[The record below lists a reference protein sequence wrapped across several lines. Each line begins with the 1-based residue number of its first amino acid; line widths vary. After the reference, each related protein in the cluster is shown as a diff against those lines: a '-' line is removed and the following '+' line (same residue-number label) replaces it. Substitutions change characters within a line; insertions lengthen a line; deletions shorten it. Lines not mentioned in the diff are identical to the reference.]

1 MRRYIWIL
9 FRRRY
14 LPVYALLA
22 VLLAGAA
29 FFYLA
34 GPAKLTAA
42 VGPPGSAEARLVE
55 AYATTLEQQRAKV
68 RLRLAPAEDLKAS
81 AEALERN
88 TVALAVV
95 RPDVRLPVNGLSMAI
110 LREDAAII
118 AAPQAS
124 KIEDVP
130 SLAKKRLGVISR
142 HPADR
147 AFLEAILGHY
157 DLAPPAITVVPIEE
171 GEVAAALTAKKV
183 DAIAFVASP
192 TSAAAENLIA
202 AGANAS
208 GGKMKVIPVADAEAL
223 AQRSPTLTAID
234 IPAGAFKGRP
244 KQPEEDIKTI
254 GVSYLLMAR
263 SDLDRTTVAEAT
275 QYLFQ
280 YRPRLAVMTPAANDL
295 KALDTDTATGAA
307 LPIHPGAIDY
317 FAREQQTFMERY
329 GDWLWLALFSMGG
342 VSSAVAWVAQH
353 FVRKRRELIDVLL
366 DRLLK
371 ILGDARRATTVK
383 ELDDLA
389 LELDRLV
396 IMAVKY
402 GRNRTTNARS
412 MSALIL
418 GIDSARAAIS
428 DRRRDML
435 DHATGAAEASAHEPA
450 AFAKTAQASRRGQG

>member
-1 MRRYIWIL
+1 
-9 FRRRY
+9 
-14 LPVYALLA
+14 
-22 VLLAGAA
+22 
-29 FFYLA
+29 
-34 GPAKLTAA
+34 
-42 VGPPGSAEARLVE
+42 
-55 AYATTLEQQRAKV
+55 
-68 RLRLAPAEDLKAS
+68 
-81 AEALERN
+81 
-88 TVALAVV
+88 VV
-95 RPDVRLPVNGLSMAI
+95 RSDVRLPVSGLSVAI
-110 LREDAAII
+110 LREDAAVI

-130 SLAKKRLGVISR
+130 GLAKKRLGVIAR

-147 AFLEAILGHY
+147 ALLEAILGHY
-157 DLAPPAITVVPIEE
+157 DLAPPAIMIVPIEE
-171 GEVAAALTAKKV
+171 SEIAAALTTKKI
-183 DAIAFVASP
+183 DAIAFVAPP
-192 TSAAAENLIA
+192 TSAAAQNLIA
-202 AGANAS
+202 AVANAA
-208 GGKMKVIPVADAEAL
+208 GGKMNVIPVADAEAL
-223 AQRSPTLTAID
+223 AQRSPTLTVVE

-244 KQPEEDIKTI
+244 KQPEEDIKTV
-254 GVSYLLMAR
+254 GVSYRLMAR
-263 SDLDRTTVAEAT
+263 SDLDRITVAEAT

-280 YRPRLAVMTPAANDL
+280 YRPRLAVMTPAANDI

-317 FAREQQTFMERY
+317 FAREQLTFMERY

-342 VSSAVAWVAQH
+342 VSSAAAWVAQH

-371 ILGDARRATTVK
+371 ILGDARNATTVK
-383 ELDDLA
+383 DLDDLA

-435 DHATGAAEASAHEPA
+435 DHATGAAEASSQEPPA
-450 AFAKTAQASRRGQG
+450 LARTAQTSRHK

>member
-1 MRRYIWIL
+1 MRRYVSFL

-14 LPVYALLA
+14 LPLYTLLGL
-22 VLLAGAA
+22 LLAGAA
-29 FFYLA
+29 FYYFA
-34 GPAKLTAA
+34 GPATLTVA
-42 VGPPGSAEARLVE
+42 VGPPGSAEARLIQ
-55 AYATTLEQQRAKV
+55 AYANTLEQQRAKV
-68 RLRLAPAEDLKAS
+68 RLRIEAVGDLRSS

-88 TVALAVV
+88 TVDLAVV

-110 LREDAAII
+110 LREEAATI

-130 SLAKKRLGVISR
+130 GLAKKRLGVIAR

-147 AFLEAILGHY
+147 AFIEAILRHY
-157 DLAPPAITVVPIEE
+157 DLALPEVTIVAIGE
-171 GEVAAALTAKKV
+171 GDVAAALTSKRV
-183 DAIAFVASP
+183 DAVAFVASP
-192 TSAAAENLIA
+192 TSAAAENLI
-202 AGANAS
+202 GAVAQAS
-208 GGKMKVIPVADAEAL
+208 GGKMKVVPVSEAEAM

-244 KQPEEDIKTI
+244 RQPEEEIKTI
-254 GVSYLLMAR
+254 GASYRLMAR
-263 SDLDRTTVAEAT
+263 SELDRTTVSDAT

-280 YRPRLAVMTPAANDL
+280 YRSRLAVQTPGANEI
-295 KALDTDTATGAA
+295 KALDTETATGAA

-342 VSSAVAWVAQH
+342 ISSAGAWLAQH
-353 FVRKRRELIDVLL
+353 LVRKRRELIDVLL

-371 ILGDARRATTVK
+371 ILSEARQAKTVK

-389 LELDRLV
+389 MELDRLV
-396 IMAVKY
+396 VMAVKY

-418 GIDSARAAIS
+418 GIDSARAAIA

-435 DHATGAAEASAHEPA
+435 DHASGAAETGTHTPASL
-450 AFAKTAQASRRGQG
+450 AKAAQASRRG